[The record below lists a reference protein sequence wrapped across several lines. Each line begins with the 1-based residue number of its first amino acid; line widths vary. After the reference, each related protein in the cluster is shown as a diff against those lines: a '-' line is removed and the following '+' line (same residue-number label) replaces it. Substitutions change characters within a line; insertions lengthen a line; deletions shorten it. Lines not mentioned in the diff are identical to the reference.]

1 VATGN
6 VVALLGG
13 LGNQLFQ
20 VAFGRWLEQ
29 QTGGEVWYDISFHR
43 NLAVDVLEFPG
54 IGERL
59 REQLLTVTR
68 WWPTPDGRAAIAGRL
83 IRKAANPRR
92 IVCDY
97 SSPGLDRP
105 SISRP
110 AWWFGYWQRIEYAE
124 VLLPELG
131 SLLDQGRSRALEPV
145 IGVHIRRGDILRTP
159 SEVPTVWFRGALERL
174 RTELGNAG
182 RAHPVV
188 VWSDDPDWCRSELD
202 LGMPFEIAPGA
213 SAVEH
218 LAALSRCSAL
228 VISRSTFSWWAA
240 RLATSRGAI
249 VAYPKPW
256 RSGSRDPEE
265 TVVSGWL
272 GVPLNDGRSVESEFT
287 RSG

>member
-1 VATGN
+1 MATGN

-20 VAFGRWLEQ
+20 VAFGRWLEEQ
-29 QTGGEVWYDISFHR
+29 MGDEVWYDISFHR

-59 REQLLTVTR
+59 RERLLTVTR
-68 WWPTPDGRAAIAGRL
+68 WWPTPDGRASIAGRL

-97 SSPGLDRP
+97 SSSGLERP
-105 SISRP
+105 NTCRP

-124 VLLPELG
+124 VLLAELG

-145 IGVHIRRGDILRTP
+145 IGVHIRRSDMLRTP
-159 SEVPTVWFRGALERL
+159 SEVPTAWFRGALKRL
-174 RTELGNAG
+174 RTELDNAG

-202 LGMPFEIAPGA
+202 LGIPFEIAPEA

-240 RLATSRGAI
+240 RLATSRGAA
-249 VAYPKPW
+249 VAYPEPW
-256 RSGSRDPEE
+256 MSGSPDLEE
-265 TVVSGWL
+265 TMVSGWL
-272 GVPLNDGRSVESEFT
+272 GVSSNEGRPVEFT